1 MAAAV
6 ASSSTRRA
14 SPSARAAETIRGLG
28 GGAYDARMTSP
39 REAFPAASPVS
50 DTTSATPFADLGPDT
65 VLDALDAV
73 GLRGDGRLLQLNSY
87 ENRVFQVFL
96 EDGRVVVTKFYRP
109 RRWSD
114 AQILEEH
121 AFANELAANEI
132 PVAAVWPLEIDAASR
147 HADRVSRLGPTLA
160 QFETPSGVYRFSV
173 SARLAGRAPELE
185 NEGTL
190 EWIGR
195 FVGRMHA
202 VGARKPFEF
211 RQTLDVQTFDFDNR
225 DWLLAQ
231 RIIPPDAEPGWCQ
244 TADDALAAVRQA
256 FAEGAAPRTLR
267 LHGDCH
273 LGNVLWAADGPHF
286 VDLDDAVTGPATQDL
301 WMLLSGDRA
310 AMTRQLSAVLEGYE
324 SFMDF
329 DWRELRLIEPL
340 RTLRII
346 HHSAWIARRWN
357 DPAFPI
363 AFPWFE
369 SPKYWAEQTTRL
381 RQQID
386 AMAEPPL
393 G

>member
-1 MAAAV
+1 
-6 ASSSTRRA
+6 
-14 SPSARAAETIRGLG
+14 
-28 GGAYDARMTSP
+28 MTSAHALP
-39 REAFPAASPVS
+39 S
-50 DTTSATPFADLGPDT
+50 DTPFADLDPDT
-65 VLDALDAV
+65 VLDALDAI
-73 GLRGDGRLLQLNSY
+73 GLRGDGRLIQLNSY

-121 AFANELAANEI
+121 AFANELAASEI
-132 PVAAVWPLEIDAASR
+132 PVAAVWPLALDAGSR
-147 HADRVSRLGPTLA
+147 YADRVTLPGATLA
-160 QFETPSGVYRFSV
+160 ELATPRGAYRFSV

-185 NEGTL
+185 DDATL

-202 VGARKPFEF
+202 IGVLKPFAL
-211 RQTLDVQTFDFDNR
+211 RQTLNPKTFGIDNR

-231 RIIPPDAEPGWCQ
+231 NIIPPDAEAGWRQ
-244 TADDALAAVRQA
+244 ATDEALAAIAQA
-256 FAEGAAPRTLR
+256 FDTGSAIRTLR

-301 WMLLSGDRA
+301 WMLLSGDRGT
-310 AMTRQLSAVLEGYE
+310 MTRQLSAVLEGYE

-340 RTLRII
+340 RTLRMI

-363 AFPWFE
+363 AFPWFD

-386 AMAEPPL
+386 AMGEPPL
-393 G
+393 GGMG